1 MIYVWECIII
11 CTVQCMYVCIW
22 VCMYEYLYLC
32 MHTVMNGGPTG
43 NWFDYSIY
51 VCMLICM
58 YVHVCMYYVNILSV
72 PFSTFSVR

>member
-1 MIYVWECIII
+1 MYCTMIYVCIYEYF
-11 CTVQCMYVCIW
+11 YVCT
-22 VCMYEYLYLC
+22 YAC

-72 PFSTFSVR
+72 PFLTSSVR